1 MKLSTN
7 SAVTRLLHEGITDI
21 DSLIDFDK
29 DSIES
34 LPRACSR
41 AIAAVEA
48 DADNDIEA
56 EAAVPAGN
64 LSTASVHRLIVA
76 ANAARYYRDIGR
88 TRTVAIMHYNNILAG
103 FKLDFDAYCTLKKQD
118 APDVPLVYDKDK
130 DKKVIKWAPLFLDAM
145 SRTFGAKGP
154 LRYVLRENAAV
165 PAEAE
170 DPLSENCHYSATA
183 GSMLEELIRRLP
195 HSGPTFRDDNK
206 TVFMAI
212 STAVAGTSVET
223 TIKSYSRQKDGRGAY
238 FALITNH
245 AGDVKYR
252 SIYKL
257 RMNLLTNVKWNG
269 RSYALETL
277 VSNHRQAVDDLI
289 ECQTKI
295 HTQVP
300 DEPQRVEY
308 LLDAI
313 TCQDSALQAAIGNIR
328 ANTND
333 MRSQFEVAASHLIEV
348 DPYKRVARGN
358 QGGGGAKVSDAR
370 FSAGRGKTGVD
381 LRWHPLKEF
390 MKLSNEQR
398 DELVTWQK
406 SAEGKKTMAGDK
418 KKRGAQDNKSS
429 SNNDNWKKKFKKSLK
444 TPEGLAHVMSVMR
457 EEESA
462 NAALT
467 ATMAPVL
474 SQSPAAAQ
482 QSTAT
487 QPAATAGVAASVDA
501 HFQNLATKVKLQ
513 SILKSPKKSTN

>member
-206 TVFMAI
+206 TVFMGNFHCSSWHVSQDYHQVI
-212 STAVAGTSVET
+212 FSSEGWSWCLLCSHYKPCWGCQVSIHIQT
-223 TIKSYSRQKDGRGAY
+223 TYEPLNQCQMEW
-238 FALITNH
+238 T
-245 AGDVKYR
+245 
-252 SIYKL
+252 
-257 RMNLLTNVKWNG
+257 LLCT
-269 RSYALETL
+269 
-277 VSNHRQAVDDLI
+277 
-289 ECQTKI
+289 
-295 HTQVP
+295 
-300 DEPQRVEY
+300 
-308 LLDAI
+308 
-313 TCQDSALQAAIGNIR
+313 
-328 ANTND
+328 
-333 MRSQFEVAASHLIEV
+333 
-348 DPYKRVARGN
+348 
-358 QGGGGAKVSDAR
+358 
-370 FSAGRGKTGVD
+370 
-381 LRWHPLKEF
+381 
-390 MKLSNEQR
+390 
-398 DELVTWQK
+398 
-406 SAEGKKTMAGDK
+406 
-418 KKRGAQDNKSS
+418 
-429 SNNDNWKKKFKKSLK
+429 
-444 TPEGLAHVMSVMR
+444 
-457 EEESA
+457 
-462 NAALT
+462 
-467 ATMAPVL
+467 
-474 SQSPAAAQ
+474 
-482 QSTAT
+482 
-487 QPAATAGVAASVDA
+487 
-501 HFQNLATKVKLQ
+501 
-513 SILKSPKKSTN
+513 